1 MPLVAGVDSSTQSTK
16 VVIVDADEGAVV
28 ATASAPH
35 EVSGRGGARESDP
48 AQWIEALRG
57 ALEQTGRAG
66 EVAAISIAAQQHGL
80 VTLGRAGEVLRPAVL
95 WNDTRSAPEAA
106 ALVEALGGPD
116 ACARRVGS
124 VLTASF
130 TVTSWAWLRR
140 HEPDLARATARVCLP
155 HDYLSAQLT
164 GAEPVTDRSDASGT
178 GWFSPGREAY
188 DEAVL
193 ALPEVG
199 LELEQLPAVRGPA
212 EPAGTV
218 GTAAAERFGLPAGAV
233 VGPGAGDNAAAALS
247 LALAPGEAVLSLG
260 TSGTA
265 FSVAERPAADTTGIV
280 AGFAS
285 ADGRHLPLAC
295 TLNATLAVDR
305 VAALLHLERE
315 DVLPAGELVFLPWFD
330 GERTPNLPLAA
341 GALSGLRH
349 DSDPRSVLQAA
360 YEGAAGTLVAALE
373 RLDRWA
379 PPDPAAPLLLVGG
392 GARGAVW
399 QTVIGRL
406 TGRALLVPEAGELVA
421 LGAAVQAAA
430 VLAGRE
436 PAAVAA
442 SWPTRQGALIEPR
455 PREEALVERLRVWT
469 DAIAAVTPDLAAV
482 PARYSG
488 PSDV

>member
-1 MPLVAGVDSSTQSTK
+1 MSLVAGVDSSTQSTK
-16 VVIVDADEGAVV
+16 VVIVDAAEGRVV
-28 ATASAPH
+28 ATGSAPH
-35 EVSGRGGARESDP
+35 AVSGHGGARESDP
-48 AQWIEALRG
+48 GAWSEALRL
-57 ALEQTGRAG
+57 ALAQTGRAG
-66 EVAAISIAAQQHGL
+66 EVAAIAIAAQQHGL
-80 VTLGRAGEVLRPAVL
+80 VVLGRRGEVLRPAVL
-95 WNDTRSAPEAA
+95 WNDTRSAGEAA

-140 HEPDLARATARVCLP
+140 HEPDIAAAAARVCLP
-155 HDYLSAQLT
+155 HDYLSAELT

-178 GWFSPGREAY
+178 GWFSPEREAY
-188 DEAVL
+188 DGGVL
-193 ALPEVG
+193 GLSEVG
-199 LELEQLPAVRGPA
+199 LELDQLPAVRGPG

-218 GTAAAERFGLPAGAV
+218 SASAAERFGLPVGAL
-233 VGPGAGDNAAAALS
+233 VGPGAGDNAGAALS
-247 LALAPGEAVLSLG
+247 LALAPGEAALSLG
-260 TSGTA
+260 TSGTV
-265 FSVAERPAADTTGIV
+265 FSVAEEPAADGTGIV

-305 VAALLHLERE
+305 VAALFGLQRE
-315 DVLPAGELVFLPWFD
+315 DVAPAGELVFVPWFD
-330 GERTPNLPLAA
+330 GERTPNLPLAS

-349 DSDPRSVLQAA
+349 DTDPRAVLQAA

-373 RLDRWA
+373 RLSHWA
-379 PPDPAAPLLLVGG
+379 PPDAAAPLLLVGG

-399 QTVIGRL
+399 QAVIGRL

-430 VLAGRE
+430 VLEGRP
-436 PAAVAA
+436 PAAVADG
-442 SWPTRQGALIEPR
+442 WPTRQGTLIEPCAR
-455 PREEALVERLRVWT
+455 DEALIERLRVWT
-469 DAIAAVTPDLAAV
+469 GAIVAATPGLAAV
-482 PARYSG
+482 PERYTA